1 MSAAEERLRG
11 RQPDAFLRRE
21 SGPGTARSRGS
32 ARSHPARHG
41 TAAPRRCDVGA
52 QQQHSRAPN
61 SPVRAVL
68 SALQARFR
76 IWEGAAFS
84 FSHQGHSFRG
94 GCDTGATF
102 GGFSLHAVH
111 FPAPM
116 HPCCSSHLVFLAGCE
131 ETHHPDATGSQLS
144 RCCMGKSSC
153 LGEAPHTTPQD
164 AHCPVPVVQGLS
176 AGSQAGCLAQG
187 K

>member
-1 MSAAEERLRG
+1 MSQGPAQRGAA
-11 RQPDAFLRRE
+11 
-21 SGPGTARSRGS
+21 ARP
-32 ARSHPARHG
+32 ARTRHG
-41 TAAPRRCDVGA
+41 TARHGSTSAVRCRCTAAAQPRSK
-52 QQQHSRAPN
+52 QPTSSRAKRP
-61 SPVRAVL
+61 SGEIW
-68 SALQARFR
+68 

-94 GCDTGATF
+94 GCNTGATF

-131 ETHHPDATGSQLS
+131 EPHHPDATGSQLS

-164 AHCPVPVVQGLS
+164 AHCPAPVVQGLS

>member
-68 SALQARFR
+68 SALQARFGFGR
-76 IWEGAAFS
+76 VLPSASLTKGIPLEV
-84 FSHQGHSFRG
+84 
-94 GCDTGATF
+94 GATLEQLL

-164 AHCPVPVVQGLS
+164 AHCPAPVVQGLS